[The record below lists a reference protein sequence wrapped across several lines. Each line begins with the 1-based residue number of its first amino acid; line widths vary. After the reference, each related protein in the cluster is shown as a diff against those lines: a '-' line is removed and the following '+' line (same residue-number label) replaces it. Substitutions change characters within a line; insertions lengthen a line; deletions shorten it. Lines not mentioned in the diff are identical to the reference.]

1 MLTTDALKEYGAD
14 VAEGLGRCMGNE
26 AFYFRMIK
34 LAAADTNVEK
44 LKDALA
50 QNDLQAAF
58 EAAHALKGVMTNLA
72 LKPIADP
79 VIGIT
84 EHLRAG
90 EQMDYQPA
98 MEIISSKFE
107 ELKALCAE

>member
-34 LAAADTNVEK
+34 MAAADTNVEK

-90 EQMDYQPA
+90 EQIDYQPA

>member
-1 MLTTDALKEYGAD
+1 MLTIDRLAQFGAD
-14 VAEGLGRCMGNE
+14 TDKGLERCMKNE
-26 AFYFRMIK
+26 AFYFRLIGM
-34 LAAADTNVEK
+34 AAEDGNFNK
-44 LKDALA
+44 LKEAIDRG
-50 QNDLQAAF
+50 DLDQAF